1 MTPPRVGSRSRN
13 NNDGGQS
20 SPADN
25 FRGRNRPGGF
35 ARKTETLFQ
44 PEVEAMRGK
53 IYLALMAGVA
63 ALLFGGGIVGA
74 APPIEQPP
82 KTSYMQSKVGT
93 ADELSPIAPAEAK
106 KVCKVGNQ
114 WTCEINGQPMV
125 YNEAA
130 SRWEPKQK

>member
-1 MTPPRVGSRSRN
+1 MRVV
-13 NNDGGQS
+13 
-20 SPADN
+20 
-25 FRGRNRPGGF
+25 
-35 ARKTETLFQ
+35 K
-44 PEVEAMRGK
+44 M
-53 IYLALMAGVA
+53 YLVWMAGVA
-63 ALLFGGGIVGA
+63 ALLLMGGDVFA

-82 KTSYMQSKVGT
+82 KTSYMQSREGT
-93 ADELSPIAPAEAK
+93 PDELSPLAPAEAR

>member
-1 MTPPRVGSRSRN
+1 MHS
-13 NNDGGQS
+13 
-20 SPADN
+20 
-25 FRGRNRPGGF
+25 
-35 ARKTETLFQ
+35 
-44 PEVEAMRGK
+44 K
-53 IYLALMAGVA
+53 IHCAWVAGVGV
-63 ALLFGGGIVGA
+63 LLTLLGNGFA

-82 KTSYMQSKVGT
+82 KTSYMQSTVGT
-93 ADELSPIAPAEAK
+93 PDELSPLAPAEAR